1 MTTGTDIITQALKK
15 AGILGAGVDA
25 EPEDTVDA
33 LADLNDIL
41 AQWRRQRFL
50 MYRLESLSFTST
62 GAQSY
67 TVGPGG
73 DMVITPRPDRLQSAF
88 IRQLNTAP
96 NYVDTPL
103 QLIEARE
110 TYSRI
115 ALKNLGSYPQF
126 IWYDPEYPLG
136 KIYPWP
142 VPAATIYAVHIQVK
156 TVINDI
162 AIDDIAVDLDIPQE
176 YFAAMKFNLARV
188 LRSGYRLPADP
199 ELNAL
204 AENALAVVRDANAQ
218 IPRLV
223 TPPELARG
231 GLYDIY
237 SDQVY

>member
-1 MTTGTDIITQALKK
+1 MTTGTDILTQALKK

-25 EPEDTVDA
+25 EPEDLTDA
-33 LADLNDIL
+33 LADLNDML

-50 MYRLESLSFTST
+50 MYRLESLSVTST
-62 GAQSY
+62 GAQYY

-73 DMVITPRPDRLQSAF
+73 DMVISPRPDRLSSAF
-88 IRQLNTAP
+88 VRQLNSVP
-96 NYVDTPL
+96 NQVDSPL

-142 VPAATIYAVHIQVK
+142 VPQATIYAVHIQVK
-156 TVINDI
+156 AVISDI
-162 AIDDIAVDLDIPQE
+162 DLDDIATDMDIPAE

-188 LRSGYRLPADP
+188 LRSSYRLPADA

-218 IPRLV
+218 IPRMV
-223 TPPELARG
+223 TPSELSRG